1 MSNEDISEG
10 LTALIFSAMKG
21 ETAMRP
27 RMRIYDRAI
36 ILSEC
41 REKVEDLINDFT
53 ELIDTEFAPY
63 DSRNYKEGVYTV
75 DMEAY
80 EYDDI
85 DTPLMKGVLK
95 VLEDAG
101 EKLRVRLN
109 EVGKEED
116 MYYEGLEMFRAW
128 ELGLC
133 PYVMREYR
141 REVPKYVGG
150 AWDSS
155 HWGEIA
161 EFLDGIGSKRDK
173 TLRAVKTWREAKIL
187 KAAM

>member
-1 MSNEDISEG
+1 
-10 LTALIFSAMKG
+10 
-21 ETAMRP
+21 MRP
-27 RMRIYDRAI
+27 RMRIDDRAI
-36 ILSEC
+36 ILGEC

-63 DSRNYKEGVYTV
+63 DSRNYREGVYV
-75 DMEAY
+75 IDMGAC

-85 DTPLMKGVLK
+85 DTPFMKGVLK

-109 EVGKEED
+109 EVDKEESA
-116 MYYEGLEMFRAW
+116 YYEGLEMFRAW

-133 PYVMREYR
+133 PYVMRGIR

-155 HWGEIA
+155 YWGEIA
-161 EFLDGIGSKRDK
+161 EFLDGRGSTREQ
-173 TLRAVKTWREAKIL
+173 TIRAVKAWREMKAM